1 MLGQLGF
8 IYFMT
13 DKHYYDT
20 LTKLQEMGVM
30 HDYFVGW
37 AGGYLENPDR
47 EEQRITPAYSAGYED
62 GKNRHTGQASKFCE

>member
-1 MLGQLGF
+1 
-8 IYFMT
+8 
-13 DKHYYDT
+13 
-20 LTKLQEMGVM
+20 MGVM